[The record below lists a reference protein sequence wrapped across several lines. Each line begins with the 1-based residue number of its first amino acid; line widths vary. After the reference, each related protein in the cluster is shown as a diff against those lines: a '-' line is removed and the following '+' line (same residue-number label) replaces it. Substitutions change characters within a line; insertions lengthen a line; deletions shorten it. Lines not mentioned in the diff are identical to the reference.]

1 MKSYCDM
8 RYILSLFLFF
18 ICVVVYTQNNHSNEL
33 EEIILKG
40 NFSPTLN
47 SGYSIEKIPDSIL
60 KSTYE
65 SLGNLLQNI
74 SNIYFKQNGNGMVS
88 SISLRGTGA
97 SQTGIYWNGIP
108 INSSLNGQ
116 TDFNTLYANG
126 FDNVE
131 IRRGGGSV
139 LLGSGAIGGA
149 INLSDKILFNS
160 EKNGNILL
168 GFGSYTTLN
177 TQLTGKIST
186 DKLYAKIS
194 LGAFGSKNDYPYLGT
209 KIKNENGEL
218 KNYNFNG
225 VLAYK
230 LNEKN
235 IINFYTT
242 IFDSDRNTSRTLTAS
257 SNSKLLDYNS
267 RFLFDWKLLGNK
279 YTSSFKIAY
288 LNEKNIYFFDQDQSD
303 FSESL
308 SNKFIGK
315 FDFTYFLN
323 TKVSFNAGAQLDNVK
338 GQGTNIQETVQN
350 DFTSYF
356 LFRHQPISRVNY
368 NVSIRKGFSNQ
379 YEIPF
384 IYAIDFN
391 FDLFKNLI
399 LKGNY
404 STNYRLPTINDLYW
418 EPGGNPDLI
427 PETSSTIELG
437 MVYAKSILKF
447 NLTTFLI
454 KSDNLIQWQP
464 ITNDIWQPFN
474 IQSVK
479 NYGIEF
485 SASIQKKID
494 VHQIDFKI
502 QYDYVHAIDQSLNK
516 QLIYVPNHKANSIFN
531 YQYKK
536 WGFVYN
542 LQYTGKVYTTT
553 SNTQSLNA
561 YTLSNI
567 SINRSLLKNKLL
579 LAFKVNNLFD
589 ENYQSVAYRP
599 MPNRNFTF
607 NINLII

>member
-1 MKSYCDM
+1 
-8 RYILSLFLFF
+8 
-18 ICVVVYTQNNHSNEL
+18 
-33 EEIILKG
+33 
-40 NFSPTLN
+40 
-47 SGYSIEKIPDSIL
+47 
-60 KSTYE
+60 
-65 SLGNLLQNI
+65 
-74 SNIYFKQNGNGMVS
+74 MVS

-97 SQTGIYWNGIP
+97 SRTGIYWNGIP

-116 TDFNTLYANG
+116 TDFNTLFANG

-149 INLSDKILFNS
+149 INLSDQVLFNS
-160 EKNGNILL
+160 DKNGNILL
-168 GFGSYTTLN
+168 GIGSYTTIN
-177 TQLTGKIST
+177 TQLTGKFST

-194 LGAFGSKNDYPYLGT
+194 FGAFSSKNDYAYLGT
-209 KIKNENGEL
+209 NIKNENGEF

-225 VLAYK
+225 VFAYK

-242 IFDSDRNTSRTLTAS
+242 VFDSDRNTSRTLTAT
-257 SNSKLLDYNS
+257 SNAKLLDYNN
-267 RFLFDWKLLGNK
+267 RFLLDWKLLGNQL
-279 YTSSFKIAY
+279 TSSFKIAY
-288 LNEKNIYFFDQDQSD
+288 LYEKNTYFFNQDQPD

-308 SNKFIGK
+308 SNKVIGK
-315 FDFTYFLN
+315 YDFTYFLN
-323 TKVSFNAGAQLDNVK
+323 NQISFNAGAQFDNVR
-338 GQGTNIQETVQN
+338 GHGTNISETVQN

-356 LFRHQPISRVNY
+356 LFHHQPIPLANY
-368 NVSIRKGFSNQ
+368 NVSIRKGISNQ

-384 IYAIDFN
+384 IYAFDFN
-391 FDLFKNLI
+391 FDLLNQLI

-418 EPGGNPDLI
+418 EPGGNPNLI
-427 PETSSTIELG
+427 PETSTTFELG
-437 MVYAKSILKF
+437 LQYTRTIFKF
-447 NLTTFLI
+447 NATTFLI
-454 KSDNLIQWQP
+454 KSKNLIQWQP
-464 ITNDIWQPFN
+464 ISANLWQPIN

-479 NYGIEF
+479 NYGMEL
-485 SASIQKKID
+485 SAALHKKIN
-494 VHQIDFKI
+494 VHLIDFKI
-502 QYDYVHAIDQSLNK
+502 QYDYVHALDQNLNK

-567 SINRSLLKNKLL
+567 SLTRSLLKNKLL

-589 ENYQSVAYRP
+589 EKYQSVAYRP
-599 MPNRNFTF
+599 MPNRNFTL